1 MEWSINMIFYSKEF
15 FSSGLMLML
24 LRKIPSFQPSCDVVR
39 QLSSTELNK
48 MLLSRFVYNAI
59 SSSLVWTITV
69 QFIPLDL
76 DWSLFTIFFHFNN
89 DSNWSFGLFWR
100 HLSAQLFW
108 TGALKVVLPFALCG
122 RFSPLTFISRLIEW
136 IKWLLCNT
144 GDSKVEK

>member
-1 MEWSINMIFYSKEF
+1 MDCSINMIFYSKEF
-15 FSSGLMLML
+15 FSSGADVTGMMLML

-76 DWSLFTIFFHFNN
+76 DWSFLQYFFTSIMIQIDHLVSSGDTSLLNYFGQEPWKLYCLLLFVADFPL
-89 DSNWSFGLFWR
+89 S
-100 HLSAQLFW
+100 HLSLD
-108 TGALKVVLPFALCG
+108 
-122 RFSPLTFISRLIEW
+122 
-136 IKWLLCNT
+136 LL
-144 GDSKVEK
+144 SE

>member
-24 LRKIPSFQPSCDVVR
+24 LRKIPSFQPSCDIVR

-48 MLLSRFVYNAI
+48 MLLSRFVYNAT

-76 DWSLFTIFFHFNN
+76 DWSFLQYFFTSIMIQI
-89 DSNWSFGLFWR
+89 D
-100 HLSAQLFW
+100 HLVSSGDTSLLNFLDRSLESCIAFD
-108 TGALKVVLPFALCG
+108 LCG
-122 RFSPLTFISRLIEW
+122 TFSPLTFIPRLIEW

>member
-1 MEWSINMIFYSKEF
+1 MDCSINMIFYSKEF
-15 FSSGLMLML
+15 FSSGADVTGMMLML

-76 DWSLFTIFFHFNN
+76 DWSFLQYFFTSIMIQIDQLVSSGDTSLLNYFGQDRKPWKLYCLWSLWHIFPSHIYTSTYWVNKMT
-89 DSNWSFGLFWR
+89 SM
-100 HLSAQLFW
+100 
-108 TGALKVVLPFALCG
+108 
-122 RFSPLTFISRLIEW
+122 
-136 IKWLLCNT
+136 
-144 GDSKVEK
+144 

>member
-24 LRKIPSFQPSCDVVR
+24 LRKIASFQPSCDIVR

-48 MLLSRFVYNAI
+48 MLLSRFVYNAT

-100 HLSAQLFW
+100 HLSAQFFGQEPWKLYCLLLFV
-108 TGALKVVLPFALCG
+108 ADF
-122 RFSPLTFISRLIEW
+122 PLSHLYLD
-136 IKWLLCNT
+136 LL
-144 GDSKVEK
+144 SE